1 MRKNFGRLAIAIC
14 AWSIVLAAQT
24 VPVAQ
29 EPPERPAANPEI
41 IRMLRAGL
49 PESTILSEIEILAG
63 RGSTFDISPAALTE
77 LKQSGATEKELNSV
91 VWAQMELVP
100 VVAVP
105 HPRGIFYR
113 ASTGAN
119 MTPLGSFLFFDEI
132 HARWATWP
140 FYKPGGKDIAVNASP
155 AVVQITEGSPTLY
168 VQGFESDA
176 GWQLVKIS
184 RGPDYREL
192 HVKTKHAFSKDFF
205 SDSVFPR
212 SELRPLTVAPAGEN
226 YTIRPASPLE
236 AGVYAL
242 CSQLPGG
249 VGFMRACYEFQ
260 VTGI

>member
-1 MRKNFGRLAIAIC
+1 MRNIFGRLAIAIC
-14 AWSIVLAAQT
+14 GLGVVLSAQT
-24 VPVAQ
+24 VPLAQ
-29 EPPERPAANPEI
+29 EPPERPAANPDL

-91 VWAQMELVP
+91 IWAQMEIVP

-105 HPRGIFYR
+105 QPRGVFYR
-113 ASTGAN
+113 SGTN
-119 MTPLGSFLFFDEI
+119 MMPLGSFLFFEEM
-132 HARWATWP
+132 HARWSTWP
-140 FYKPGGKDIAVNASP
+140 FYKTGGKDIAVNASP
-155 AVVQITEGSPTLY
+155 AVLQVTEGSPTLY
-168 VQGFESDA
+168 VQGFASDA
-176 GWQLVKIS
+176 GWQLVKIA

-192 HVKTKHAFSKDFF
+192 HMKTKHAFNDDFF

-226 YTIRPASPLE
+226 YTVRPASPLE

>member
-1 MRKNFGRLAIAIC
+1 MRNNFGRLAIAIC
-14 AWSIVLAAQT
+14 GWSIVLAAQS
-24 VPVAQ
+24 VPLTQ

-63 RGSTFDISPAALTE
+63 RGSTYDISPAALTE
-77 LKQSGATEKELNSV
+77 LKQSGASEKILNSV
-91 VWAQMELVP
+91 VWAEMEIVP

-105 HPRGIFYR
+105 QPRGVFYR
-113 ASTGAN
+113 SGTN
-119 MTPLGSFLFFDEI
+119 MMPLGSFLFFEEMRP
-132 HARWATWP
+132 RWTTWP
-140 FYKPGGKDIAVNASP
+140 LYKPDGKNIAVNASP
-155 AVVQITEGSPTLY
+155 AVLQVTEGSPTIY
-168 VQGFESDA
+168 VQGFATDA
-176 GWQLVKIS
+176 GWQLVKIT
-184 RGPDYREL
+184 RGQDYREL
-192 HVKTKHAFSKDFF
+192 HVKTKHAFNDDFF

-226 YTIRPASPLE
+226 YTVRPATPLE

-249 VGFMRACYEFQ
+249 IGFMRACYEFQ